1 MDEPLSNLDAK
12 LRVQTRAEIA
22 RLHQRLGTTMV
33 YVTHDQVE
41 AMTMGQRIAVMSMG
55 LLQQVGTP
63 QELYDSPRNRF
74 VAGFIGSPS
83 MNFVEMPVAGAGGDL
98 THGAVSFPLPENYRR
113 SVAAAGNTVIAGFRP
128 EHLELGEV
136 AGLVGS
142 VKGTADVVEYLG
154 NEELLHVSV
163 NDTDIV
169 AIVDSAYRVR
179 PGDAVTLK
187 VPLAKLQLFAPG
199 DNGDSLVRAAAAATA

>member
-41 AMTMGQRIAVMSMG
+41 AMTMGQRIAVMSTG
-55 LLQQVGTP
+55 LLQQVGSP
-63 QELYDSPRNRF
+63 QALYDTPKNRF

-83 MNFVEMPVAGAGGDL
+83 MNFMELPLVDGGANLGRGS
-98 THGAVSFPLPENYRR
+98 VSFGLPDEWRNAVRD
-113 SVAAAGNTVIAGFRP
+113 AGDTVLAGFRP
-128 EHLELGEV
+128 EHLDLGDV
-136 AGLVGS
+136 AGPFGTVQ
-142 VKGTADVVEYLG
+142 GTADVVEYLG

-163 NDTDIV
+163 NDSDIV
-169 AIVDSAYRVR
+169 AIVDSAYRVQ
-179 PGDAVTLK
+179 PGDTVTLK
-187 VPLAKLQLFAPG
+187 MPLGKLQLFAT
-199 DNGDSLVRAAAAATA
+199 DENGDALLRHEYTPA